1 MGNTISDFAANMSSF
16 ARPNLFEVEI
26 SPRGAGT
33 GKNHLN
39 KRLNISCHTCQ
50 VPGLE
55 ILTTERDVP
64 QAGYNSIAYQKT
76 YADVTMQFY
85 CNSDMKE
92 LEIFQNWMSLMVS
105 PINNHVGYHKS
116 YASQIS
122 IKNIDRQQKKVLTT
136 TLFDAY
142 PKSVGAIDLSYGAN
156 DEVMSISVVFT
167 YRYYEQV
174 FGDKELT
181 AVGLLSGLL
190 GDITEASP
198 ESLVN
203 SVLDKTSTL
212 TSNAEGKLST
222 NADNKLLADQF
233 LRNRFLAGDN
243 IGR

>member
-1 MGNTISDFAANMSSF
+1 MRNTISDFAANMKSF

-33 GKNHLN
+33 SKNN
-39 KRLNISCHTCQ
+39 INQRLNISCHTCQ

-55 ILTTERDVP
+55 ILTTEKDTT

-116 YASQIS
+116 YAAQIS

-181 AVGLLSGLL
+181 ASGLLSGLL
-190 GDITEASP
+190 GDNTEASP

-212 TSNAEGKLST
+212 TQNAEGKLST
-222 NADNKLLADQF
+222 AFKSLRVSSAVNVGGVNVAGRLL
-233 LRNRFLAGDN
+233 
-243 IGR
+243 